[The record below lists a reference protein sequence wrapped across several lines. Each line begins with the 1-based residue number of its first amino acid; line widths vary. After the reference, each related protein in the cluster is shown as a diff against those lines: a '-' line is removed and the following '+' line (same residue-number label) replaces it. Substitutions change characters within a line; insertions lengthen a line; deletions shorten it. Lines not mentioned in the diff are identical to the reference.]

1 MPSDDHH
8 PEPETSSDESVAAPR
23 LCAEDRSNR
32 RARHRAPGPPLEHLA
47 GLWGISPARRI
58 DVHPGFEPVPLA
70 RVPVPGPGPD
80 GDPDGVF
87 AGLTPPLAALLL
99 LSYTRPGDVVLDA
112 TSDLAVEGTARA
124 GGRDYRPLDLADA
137 PSCDIDEGAHLILLP
152 WPVEQTPASP
162 SPAPEQVGD
171 LVECHAWLHS
181 TGHVLVVAAEIVDA
195 DPSIPATRIAAAAT
209 ASGLGRL
216 RHLVEIVRPLD
227 GAALAGRRT
236 PSGLVAVVSASAGGR
251 HA

>member
-1 MPSDDHH
+1 M
-8 PEPETSSDESVAAPR
+8 
-23 LCAEDRSNR
+23 
-32 RARHRAPGPPLEHLA
+32 
-47 GLWGISPARRI
+47 
-58 DVHPGFEPVPLA
+58 
-70 RVPVPGPGPD
+70 RVPVPGPGPA

-99 LSYTRPGDVVLDA
+99 LSYTQPGDIVLDA

-124 GGRDYRPLDLADA
+124 GGREYRPLDLADA
-137 PSCDIDEGAHLILLP
+137 RSCDLDEGAHLILMP

-162 SPAPEQVGD
+162 SPAPEQVGE
-171 LVECHAWLHS
+171 LVKCHAWLHS
-181 TGHVLVVAAEIVDA
+181 SGHALVVAAEIVA
-195 DPSIPATRIAAAAT
+195 AAPSILANQIAADAT

-216 RHLVEIVRPLD
+216 RHLIEIVRPLD
-227 GAALAGRRT
+227 DAAHAGRLA